1 MAVVVVFPRNGVDV
15 VVGFAVVE
23 VVVVDV
29 VIMVVFAREVVVSGR
44 QQSSLSWHSDTH
56 VCCS

>member
-44 QQSSLSWHSDTH
+44 QQSSLS
-56 VCCS
+56 